1 MTISPKAQV
10 HPTAVIEDGA
20 VINDDCTIGPYCIIR
35 SDVTLGRNVELRGHV
50 NLAGKTSIG
59 DGTRIFPFASI
70 GEEPQDLKFAGE
82 TVELIIG
89 ANNTIREHVTMN
101 PGTTGGGG
109 ITRVG
114 DNNLFMMGAHVAHD
128 CWVGSDVVVANN
140 VALAGHVEIGDRVVL
155 GGLCGIHQFCR
166 IGEGAMIGALAMVVA
181 DVIPFGTAMG
191 DRATLAGLNLTGLK
205 RRNAAKS
212 DLHGLRA
219 AFRDLFDGNGTLQER
234 AKQLAESDQDNHL
247 VDAVTEFILAD
258 STRSFLTP

>member
-1 MTISPKAQV
+1 MSISPKAEI

-20 VINDDCTIGPYCIIR
+20 VIGDECDIGPYCIIGR
-35 SDVTLGRNVELRGHV
+35 EVTLGKRAVLRAHV
-50 NLAGKTSIG
+50 NIAGKTSIG

-70 GEEPQDLKFAGE
+70 GEEPQDLKYAGE
-82 TVELIIG
+82 DVSLIIG

-101 PGTTGGGG
+101 PGTDGGGG
-109 ITRVG
+109 VTRVG

-128 CWVGSDVVVANN
+128 CVVGSDVVVANN
-140 VALAGHVEIGDRVVL
+140 VALAGHVQIGDRVVL

-205 RRNAAKS
+205 RRGAEKS

-219 AFRDLFDGNGTLQER
+219 AFRDLFDGGGTLQDR

-247 VDAVTEFILAD
+247 VDAVTEFILED

>member
-1 MTISPKAQV
+1 MSISPKAQI
-10 HPTAVIEDGA
+10 HPTAIIEDGA
-20 VINDDCTIGPYCIIR
+20 VIGEGCNIGPYCIVR
-35 SDVTLGRNVELRGHV
+35 SDVSLGTGVELRAHV
-50 NLAGKTSIG
+50 NIAGKTSIG

-70 GEEPQDLKFAGE
+70 GEEPQDLKYAGE
-82 TVELIIG
+82 DVTLIVG

-101 PGTTGGGG
+101 PGTHGGGG

-128 CWVGSDVVVANN
+128 CTVGSDVVVANN
-140 VALAGHVEIGDRVVL
+140 VALAGHVQIGDRVVL

-205 RRNAAKS
+205 RRGAAKT

-219 AFRDLFDGNGTLQER
+219 AFRDLFEGDGTLQER
-234 AKQLAESDQDNHL
+234 AKLLAESDQDNHL
-247 VDAVTEFILAD
+247 VDAVTKFILTD